1 MRGYSLPLL
10 LAALL
15 AAPLFWRLDLG
26 PDLGS
31 EHADGAAQPEMAAP
45 SVLLGSKELDA
56 DAPTELETD
65 GGIRLLTVIPTGIE
79 SDGSDT
85 EEAPAAIFL
94 TGASTTD

>member
-31 EHADGAAQPEMAAP
+31 EQAEGAAQPEMAAP
-45 SVLLGSKELDA
+45 SVLLSSR
-56 DAPTELETD
+56 ETASSAREDSQSD
-65 GGIRLLTVIPTGIE
+65 GGIRLLTVIPMGIE
-79 SDGSDT
+79 SDGSSD
-85 EEAPAAIFL
+85 ESAPAAILL
-94 TGASTTD
+94 TGASAED